1 MQLEE
6 ASVPRGGLDAAHVD
20 DHDPSFDDFVR
31 ARLPQLLRLGR
42 ALTGDEHRAADLVQD
57 ALERTLPRWRV
68 VRADNPEGYV
78 RRIMVNRN
86 ISTWRRARREWLS
99 DRPSDLL
106 PPQTGHEPSI
116 ARDDELWAA
125 LRRLAPRQRTVIAL
139 RYFADQTE
147 AQTAALMGCSVG
159 AVKSQAHTA
168 LSRLREL
175 LAETEEDR

>member
-6 ASVPRGGLDAAHVD
+6 AWPVRGRTRTPDVAD
-20 DHDPSFDDFVR
+20 EEPSFDDFVR

-57 ALERTLPRWRV
+57 ALERALPRWRAI
-68 VRADNPEGYV
+68 RADNPEGYV
-78 RRIMVNRN
+78 RRTMVNRN

-99 DRPSDLL
+99 DSPADLL
-106 PPQTGHEPSI
+106 PTDALRETAHP
-116 ARDDELWAA
+116 RDEELWSA

-168 LSRLREL
+168 LARLREL
-175 LAETEEDR
+175 IPDAEEER

>member
-6 ASVPRGGLDAAHVD
+6 AGVSRRLLTTEEE
-20 DHDPSFDDFVR
+20 PSFDDFVR

-57 ALERTLPRWRV
+57 ALERALPRWRV
-68 VRADNPEGYV
+68 IRTDNPEGYV

-86 ISTWRRARREWLS
+86 ISAWRRARREWLS
-99 DRPSDLL
+99 ERPSDLL
-106 PPQTGHEPSI
+106 GTDALRATDTP
-116 ARDDELWAA
+116 RDEELWAA

-168 LSRLREL
+168 LTRLREL
-175 LAETEEDR
+175 IAEPEEDR